1 MNSLEEMDALAV
13 VACIVPT
20 TREHPGAA
28 SIICPMSVATG
39 SASAAIATDA
49 ESV

>member
-1 MNSLEEMDALAV
+1 MDALAA
-13 VACIVPT
+13 VACIVPP
-20 TREHPGAA
+20 TREHPEAV
-28 SIICPMSVATG
+28 SVICPMSIATG

>member
-1 MNSLEEMDALAV
+1 MDALAV
-13 VACIVPT
+13 VACIVLT
-20 TREHPGAA
+20 THEHPGAA
-28 SIICPMSVATG
+28 SIICPMSGATG